1 MSNDFR
7 DLAVGDWVTLTGESW
22 GENRHRTVTIDR
34 IVTEADNR
42 EYRQA
47 WNDSVVGVGS
57 LTTWNGFAWG
67 DDFAIERVAQHVTA
81 ALTPPDK
88 PVELTAPA
96 QPTTQGYT
104 LSLYVSKTA
113 AAEFPGETQ
122 ELASITINHD
132 DLASL
137 LSQGRGILDVVAD
150 G

>member
-1 MSNDFR
+1 MSRDFR
-7 DLAVGDWVTLTGESW
+7 DLKVGDEVKLTGPDW
-22 GENRHRTVTIDR
+22 GVNVDR
-34 IVTEADNR
+34 SVRVER
-42 EYRQA
+42 LERRQA
-47 WNDSVVGVGS
+47 FNDSVVGVGS
-57 LTTWNGFAWG
+57 LTDSEGFSYG
-67 DDFAIERVAQHVTA
+67 EDYAIERVT
-81 ALTPPDK
+81 T
-88 PVELTAPA
+88 ESA
-96 QPTTQGYT
+96 QPTAQGYT